1 MMDTDVS
8 RRTFLKLCGA
18 TIGAAV
24 LGSKVVR
31 STELLNA
38 AAGRTKYAMG
48 INLKLCE
55 ETHECDGINACVHA
69 CKTVN
74 ITPPNSYWMQVLEDE
89 HMSFA
94 DRLPRPCMQCENPP
108 CVKVCPVGATYKRVD
123 GIILVDY
130 FRCIGCR
137 LCAVACPYGA
147 RSFNWDW
154 TTKEE
159 IEKTQQESWAK
170 VKEVWKLVGEE
181 SPLEKELGPDV
192 TPKDA
197 IEIPRPAGVIEK
209 CNFCLHRVEKGL
221 EPACVAACPGSA
233 ITFGNVGDPD
243 SEISKILEEKKWI
256 KLLEEFGTKPSVFYY
271 R

>member
-1 MMDTDVS
+1 MDTNIS
-8 RRTFLKLCGA
+8 RRKFLKLCGA

-24 LGSKVVR
+24 LGSRVVQ
-31 STELLNA
+31 STELLS
-38 AAGRTKYAMG
+38 AGANRTKYAMG

-55 ETHECDGINACVHA
+55 ETHECDGINACMHA

-74 ITPPNSYWMQVLEDE
+74 VTPPNSYWMQVIEDE
-89 HMSFA
+89 EISFA

-108 CVKVCPVGATYKRVD
+108 CVKVCPVGATYKRAD

-137 LCAVACPYGA
+137 LCAVACPYGV
-147 RSFNWDW
+147 RSFNWNW

-159 IEKTQQESWAK
+159 IEKTRRESWAK
-170 VKEVWKLVGEE
+170 VEKVWELAG
-181 SPLEKELGPDV
+181 KELQLEPD
-192 TPKDA
+192 D

-221 EPACVAACPGSA
+221 QPACVVACPSGA
-233 ITFGNVGDPD
+233 ITFGNVGDPH
-243 SEISKILEEKKWI
+243 SEISKILEEEKWI
-256 KLLEEFGTKPSVFYY
+256 RLLEEFGTKPSVFYY